1 LASQFN
7 DTLNLLAEILLGF
20 RPALNSV
27 NGLRLCESDGL
38 AFVEKRTVT
47 FVFFPLTPEHID
59 ECFLLVEGGL
69 VLEDGVV
76 LVLF

>member
-20 RPALNSV
+20 RAALNSV
-27 NGLRLCESDGL
+27 YGLRLCESDGL
-38 AFVEKRTVT
+38 AFVEEGTVT
-47 FVFFPLTPEHID
+47 FVFLPLTAEHID
-59 ECFLLVEGGL
+59 ECFLLVERWL